1 MVKFTS
7 KSEVTQACMNSIYY
21 NLRNKISDR
30 KYAKVVQTVNSGFK
44 DGSMESIWKS
54 FKKHKQHINGNEF
67 LQLKNDVEEFLIS
80 DCALWCGE
88 KCTENH
94 CTTCKGR
101 DKMVCRGCILKMTK
115 LDEDINLW
123 YKCPYCNTSM
133 QPGWFKNDKAAFA
146 RKDELIRKQV
156 EENSTSNSST
166 VENHGNITPYNS
178 DYDSIF
184 DTESDSNIDSD
195 DENEYDEWAN

>member
-54 FKKHKQHINGNEF
+54 FKKHKRHINGNEF
-67 LQLKNDVEEFLIS
+67 LQLKNDVEEFLYPECTIC
-80 DCALWCGE
+80 CAK

-115 LDEDINLW
+115 LDEDLNLC
-123 YKCPYCNTSM
+123 YKCPYCGTKGIRQNWFNTDVSALT
-133 QPGWFKNDKAAFA
+133 KTNDLL
-146 RKDELIRKQV
+146 RKKLQGNSIV
-156 EENSTSNSST
+156 ESL
-166 VENHGNITPYNS
+166 
-178 DYDSIF
+178 F
-184 DTESDSNIDSD
+184 SDSDSD
-195 DENEYDEWAN
+195 SDESE